1 MDAQAWDRIA
11 GAYFDEI
18 STPFQAEVVNPLLDY
33 LDRLPGRQ
41 DLSVADLGCGLGGLL
56 PFLAERFKTVVAVD
70 FSPNMLQAA
79 QASCVHENVRFCRQS
94 LTDLSDFQEQFDV
107 VVAVN
112 SVLAPSLDVVDQILR
127 EMAST
132 LRPGGVL
139 AGIFPSME
147 SVLYEV
153 GLILDW
159 ERERTGNEE
168 QALRRAQRKAKRS
181 CYDFIAGLYTE
192 GEDRQKFY
200 YSFELRRRL
209 QKAGFRGLQF
219 GKVLYPWHKEEA
231 VRFSDEPRRWDW
243 FVRGAT
249 ASGQPHQEPAFPA
262 QAHGLQSHADR

>member
-33 LDRLPGRQ
+33 LDDLPGREE
-41 DLSVADLGCGLGGLL
+41 LTVADLGCGIGNLL

-70 FSPNMLQAA
+70 FSTNMLRAA
-79 QASCVHENVRFCRQS
+79 QENCVHKNVQFSRQS
-94 LTDLSDFQEQFDV
+94 LTDLSVFQGQFDLV
-107 VVAVN
+107 VTVN

-127 EMAST
+127 EMAAT
-132 LRPGGVL
+132 LRPGGIL

-147 SVLYEV
+147 SVLYEG

-159 ERERTGNEE
+159 ERQRSDNEE
-168 QALRRAQRKAKRS
+168 QALRRAQRRTRRGS
-181 CYDFIAGLYTE
+181 YDFIAGLYTE
-192 GEDRQKFY
+192 GEDCQKFY

-219 GKVLYPWHKEEA
+219 GKVLYPWHEEDGDL
-231 VRFSDEPRRWDW
+231 RFSSEPRLWDW
-243 FVRGAT
+243 FVRGT
-249 ASGQPHQEPAFPA
+249 VASGQPHQ
-262 QAHGLQSHADR
+262 D